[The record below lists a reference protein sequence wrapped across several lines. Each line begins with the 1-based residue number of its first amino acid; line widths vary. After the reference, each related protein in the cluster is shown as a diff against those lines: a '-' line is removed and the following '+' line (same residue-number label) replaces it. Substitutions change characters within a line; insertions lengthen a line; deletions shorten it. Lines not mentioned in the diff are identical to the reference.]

1 MNICPENVKSNITA
15 VNVHNFLLSLFS
27 WVYVVY
33 FVLRYQTKEKRI
45 RDERILFLF
54 SLLKG

>member
-1 MNICPENVKSNITA
+1 M
-15 VNVHNFLLSLFS
+15 HNFPLSLFG